1 MPDSQKKDPV
11 GRWVCAGFLFIL
23 VFPPGIIMLIAG
35 ETFGALLILFLLF
48 GFIGVLLFG
57 SDVLLEKLAR
67 WPSL

>member
-1 MPDSQKKDPV
+1 
-11 GRWVCAGFLFIL
+11 
-23 VFPPGIIMLIAG
+23 MLIAG